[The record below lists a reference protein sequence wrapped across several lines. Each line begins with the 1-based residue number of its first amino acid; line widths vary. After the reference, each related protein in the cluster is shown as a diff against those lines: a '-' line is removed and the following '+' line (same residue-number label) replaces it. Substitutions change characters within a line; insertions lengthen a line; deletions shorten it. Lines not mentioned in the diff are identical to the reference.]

1 MEREPWKMRL
11 QLMARCWVLA
21 HLNGLLQC
29 SKRERQIILFTVIKR
44 VEREEELWAIM
55 DASELATS
63 QLSKWIFDLQVALLS
78 QQLKSNTLFSP
89 PPRNFSITLSLD
101 LRALV
106 WNEYKTSFQQFT
118 YNNSMAAG
126 ACEHIQLEAW
136 TQAVSKQRHAR
147 HCTPHTDPEGT
158 ASARH
163 HNKEVFITRP
173 NYNRLL
179 APIHFADRQEKSK
192 VLRINSILT
201 FSITLFSSLYLS
213 FRTCTGSVVH
223 FFPY

>member
-1 MEREPWKMRL
+1 MQWERKADYTVYSY
-11 QLMARCWVLA
+11 QK
-21 HLNGLLQC
+21 
-29 SKRERQIILFTVIKR
+29 SRERGRIVSNNGCQRISHIAAQQVNLWPAGGPIK
-44 VEREEELWAIM
+44 
-55 DASELATS
+55 SATEVKHPF
-63 QLSKWIFDLQVALLS
+63 L
-78 QQLKSNTLFSP
+78 P

-147 HCTPHTDPEGT
+147 HCTPHTDPEGS

-213 FRTCTGSVVH
+213 FLTCTGSVVH